1 MLSQNSWNPMELLL
15 VLANHFVSSS
25 MASLVLKKK
34 GENLFQP
41 PSNFWGPYKINEK
54 QKAKKFFGKR
64 KLFLC

>member
-1 MLSQNSWNPMELLL
+1 MELPS

-25 MASLVLKKK
+25 MAFPVLKKK
-34 GENLFQP
+34 GENLFQLQF
-41 PSNFWGPYKINEK
+41 NFWGPYKINEK